1 MSLFWF
7 ETMASILEFE
17 RYKSDLNRQ
26 LLRRIGYT
34 NGLHKIRRFARLVEY
49 VYPIMPTS
57 VGVLAQVIIQEEN
70 KRTEALGEGDR
81 QLRGKKYATGIID
94 VAQALTLL
102 EKFGTKIALS
112 SQGYA
117 CHALNQREEATGAL
131 QAFLLERIIQ
141 SDGECVL
148 NILRLVNEGRTH
160 VAEIGEELMKR
171 FLSLIDFKRK
181 WVAASVKDHF
191 SERTLNALLEEAQRT
206 LEKAIKPPATG
217 KSTVE
222 FFYKHT
228 VNPRLEWLSDLGCI
242 HSDSGAPTVTQ
253 AGKCI
258 LDRIRILGG
267 WVEHF
272 VFLPLDPWLTSEL
285 NFPSLYPSGAD
296 TDLSWKLVAAAYS
309 PQSVVSRLLQDHV
322 SLLDEIKLIYAAVKL
337 ANFNEADALS
347 LYEVFAAMEA
357 AKGRVL
363 PHTEFEQSLTELVE
377 KFPSE
382 VFKLSKRR
390 GRGLYIAL
398 KKFG

>member
-1 MSLFWF
+1 
-7 ETMASILEFE
+7 MASILEFE

-57 VGVLAQVIIQEEN
+57 VRVLAQVIIQEEN
-70 KRTEALGEGDR
+70 KRTEELGEGDR
-81 QLRGKKYATGIID
+81 QLQGKKYATGIVD

-117 CHALNQREEATGAL
+117 CHALNQREELTGAL

-148 NILRLVNEGRTH
+148 NILRLVNEGYTH
-160 VAEIGEELMKR
+160 VAEIGDVLMQR

-181 WVAASVKDHF
+181 WVAENIKDHF
-191 SERTLNALLEEAQRT
+191 SERTLTVLLDEALRT
-206 LEKAIKPPATG
+206 LEKAVKPPATG

-228 VNPRLEWLSDLGCI
+228 VNPRLEWLSDLGCL
-242 HSDSGAPTVTQ
+242 HGNSGAPIVTH
-253 AGKCI
+253 AGESV
-258 LDRIRILGG
+258 LEQIRVLGG
-267 WVEHF
+267 WNERF
-272 VFLPLDPWLTSEL
+272 VFLPLDPWLTTEL
-285 NFPSLYPSGAD
+285 DFPSLYPPGAD
-296 TDLSWKLVAAAYS
+296 ANLTWRLVAAS
-309 PQSVVSRLLQDHV
+309 HSSQPTVSRFLEDHV
-322 SLLDEIKLIYAAVKL
+322 SLLDEIKLIYPAVKL
-337 ANFNEADALS
+337 VNFNEADALS
-347 LYEVFAAMEA
+347 LYEVFAAKEA
-357 AKGRVL
+357 AAGRVL
-363 PHTEFEQSLTELVE
+363 PQSEFEQTLTDLVDE
-377 KFPSE
+377 FPND

-398 KKFG
+398 KKSA